1 MIDPLL
7 SEGNR
12 HRTDGKKTVWKKLLM
27 LEFSSYSEDKIG
39 EILARDVE
47 YNGLRYCFLG
57 FSKSQ
62 LKKINIALIAEN
74 DMQIR

>member
-1 MIDPLL
+1 
-7 SEGNR
+7 
-12 HRTDGKKTVWKKLLM
+12 M